1 VKSPQSNRISKAFV
15 TTLKR
20 DYVTVTPPL
29 DVATLLGLITGWFVD
44 CNESHPHSGQKMCP
58 PHEFIAAQTAID

>member
-1 VKSPQSNRISKAFV
+1 M